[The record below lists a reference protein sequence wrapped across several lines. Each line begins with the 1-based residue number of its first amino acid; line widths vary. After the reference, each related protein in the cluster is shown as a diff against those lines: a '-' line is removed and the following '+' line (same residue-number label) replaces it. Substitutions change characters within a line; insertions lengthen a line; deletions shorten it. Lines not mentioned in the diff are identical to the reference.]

1 MEYSST
7 YKVPD
12 FLQKHE
18 WIIPFGLFILFLAF
32 TLPGISWGA
41 PIGWHPDEIVVRSI
55 KALHGEWKFS
65 EINFDYPD
73 LPQYAMFFLGK
84 LLLSIGRTDG
94 DILVASRILSAVLVG
109 FTIILT
115 YILTRRIGGSVLVA
129 GLSGL
134 FLICVSEMSH
144 NGRFA
149 HNDTY
154 VTFFITLS
162 ILFLI
167 SYKVAF
173 QRGWLYVSF
182 FTVGMAASSKFNG
195 ISLIIAPA
203 LVYLISQRNHIFKRP
218 LRTMETILIGGG
230 LTFLG
235 FAFGTPKALTWMA
248 YYFKRMIPAL
258 LHTGNYL
265 RQPDSLRGILG
276 QYAAFANGLGLPM
289 FILFAASLFWVCHRT
304 YQAYFARS
312 KQQDVQSGSL
322 AILLLA
328 LLAIDIPIMVSYNY
342 PIRFFLPMMPIF
354 AVFSSLFVERIYQ
367 QVSYR
372 QVATVALAGLV
383 LYSFAQNIS
392 VMLLFI
398 NDARI
403 PASAYLK
410 TLPVGTSLEHTYYPP
425 TIPSERFEREHN
437 YPIYFRKAQ
446 DEILPISSRY
456 VFNAGEIGLDKRE
469 TDYFV
474 VDSFTTDK
482 FKNSYTCA
490 DMQVECDFFR
500 KLESGKSD
508 HYKLLKEFKYTLPR
522 WLPQIQVDFVNPTI
536 RIYERIK

>member
-167 SYKVAF
+167 NYKAAF
-173 QRGWLYVSF
+173 Q
-182 FTVGMAASSKFNG
+182 
-195 ISLIIAPA
+195 
-203 LVYLISQRNHIFKRP
+203 
-218 LRTMETILIGGG
+218 
-230 LTFLG
+230 
-235 FAFGTPKALTWMA
+235 
-248 YYFKRMIPAL
+248 
-258 LHTGNYL
+258 
-265 RQPDSLRGILG
+265 
-276 QYAAFANGLGLPM
+276 
-289 FILFAASLFWVCHRT
+289 
-304 YQAYFARS
+304 
-312 KQQDVQSGSL
+312 
-322 AILLLA
+322 
-328 LLAIDIPIMVSYNY
+328 
-342 PIRFFLPMMPIF
+342 
-354 AVFSSLFVERIYQ
+354 
-367 QVSYR
+367 
-372 QVATVALAGLV
+372 
-383 LYSFAQNIS
+383 
-392 VMLLFI
+392 
-398 NDARI
+398 
-403 PASAYLK
+403 
-410 TLPVGTSLEHTYYPP
+410 
-425 TIPSERFEREHN
+425 
-437 YPIYFRKAQ
+437 
-446 DEILPISSRY
+446 
-456 VFNAGEIGLDKRE
+456 
-469 TDYFV
+469 
-474 VDSFTTDK
+474 
-482 FKNSYTCA
+482 
-490 DMQVECDFFR
+490 
-500 KLESGKSD
+500 
-508 HYKLLKEFKYTLPR
+508 
-522 WLPQIQVDFVNPTI
+522 
-536 RIYERIK
+536 